1 MCGGGII
8 KDESGG
14 QGDWFV
20 QWKKMGA
27 PAGNR
32 NAKKRPRNERRK
44 QPKNNLKLQPR
55 NDLNID
61 IEKDIDIDIDT
72 ALNKR
77 ERKRTVFS
85 FCYRTGD
92 TLWGSVCVHPGAC
105 ENPRLRADAI
115 RPYGSGGE
123 AGSIQRTARLRKCF
137 R

>member
-1 MCGGGII
+1 
-8 KDESGG
+8 
-14 QGDWFV
+14 
-20 QWKKMGA
+20 MGA
-27 PAGNR
+27 SSK
-32 NAKKRPRNERRK
+32 AKEGHSGRKSERQKRPRNERRK
-44 QPKNNLKLQPR
+44 QPRNNPKFQPR